1 MTFRISLLC
10 SVALAVIPSVV
21 QAADGSITITGTKN
35 PDYVATDN
43 VSGSS
48 FDNFTATSNSASFT
62 NDLIGTQNKNV
73 VNQTIN
79 FSGSEAQKDIVG
91 LKRDKGNINISRTNT
106 INIKGG
112 TIKGDILAT
121 EDSGNYRGSLRR
133 TSNNINISGGK
144 IGGNVEGGAGAE
156 SNVITITGGQFT
168 PFSGG
173 DDDDGG
179 SCSNQTLG
187 AIYAGVSNA
196 STRNQSRNGTVILK
210 DMNSENSFLKSFQE
224 GTDNVSGTIFGSNLT
239 GTSNMQFQNVK
250 DTFFGGLRD
259 FNNVSVDANSNLTL
273 GGKSYYADNW
283 NVAGTL
289 DTNGKTI
296 HAYKNSTI
304 NLDVANTGTLSKQ
317 FISDANVNAVNQG
330 NINGIQTN
338 KNISLNNS
346 GKMTG
351 NYNGAT
357 VNITNTGI
365 INSQAGQTTT
375 ITSQNAG
382 VLNNTGQIKEKLTV
396 AGAMAINNNVGGNIN
411 AQIQNQQ
418 NVLNISN
425 LGTINASSLQNQ
437 GNKTIN
443 LENKSGGVISNSLAL
458 TNGTLN
464 LTNNSGGSLS
474 GNALS
479 TNGGAFNIAN
489 FGAMSG
495 NTSLS
500 ASNDGSFS
508 LINQA
513 TGAVSGNLTIASG
526 LNQFENRGSFN
537 NLNINNLQDGTILS
551 NLGTI
556 SGTGSILSNNTFTLN
571 NSGNIS
577 GAQTWKN
584 VNLANAGSVS
594 NLDLTADGGNVAIAN
609 DGVINGTNSI
619 KSANG
624 GTVDLMNNAN
634 GIISGNL
641 TLNTTL
647 AQFENNGLLQNL
659 NLTSS
664 QSNSL
669 TNAATGQVQNVAF
682 ATDTQDFAINNSGI
696 FLGNNQFSAQNG
708 GSFSF
713 VNNTDGKISGQFS
726 VLSGL
731 DSLNNQG
738 TISDWTLSAETSN
751 FEIDNT
757 GEIFGTNILATNGTV
772 TLNNSGKSSG
782 DLVLN
787 NTSLLVNHNSS
798 TALSNNFI
806 GQNGTENVKIDNADG
821 SSVASSFAGNLG
833 ALTLKNNNSNQ
844 NAAQMSLTNN
854 AYINDGIN
862 LDNSGYTQLTNNA
875 SIAGNITDNLTQAA
889 SGNKFDLTNNGAL
902 SGDISVMNNIFNF
915 TNNASGVVT
924 SNHIDA
930 GDLYLNNAGT
940 FQNTSDY
947 TFSVQNHVDFNNSGT
962 INGGDMVLKIN
973 GDAVNG
979 EINNSGTMWSYGTT
993 IGMGDNIAT
1002 CANCDLKLYNTG
1014 TLMAVDPVN
1023 FVIPDLDSYAV
1034 NVPTMDVENQSGG
1047 VIGGSLNVNKYIQKS
1062 GSTWVTFMDK
1072 DKSQMSMITAQNDI
1086 SIESGS
1092 ILYIHTNN
1100 DVTQFTD
1107 GQTFQIVNA
1116 KGMDEDEVKTQL
1128 NNYTLKT
1135 DTPFATYEMIN
1146 DGNNGYIVFNKVEAE
1161 QFADSTDM
1169 TTANHNNLASGS
1181 HRLFELFVNRNMKST
1196 PLGLS
1201 SGDDGIKDTHVAFMP
1216 VAGHAQLDNTADNV
1230 GYKSNYYGGVGYIEH
1245 DFTPAFKTGL
1255 GLSYLNNS
1263 TDYNDLYQSTSTVD
1277 SYRPFAYL
1285 NYNDKQWRFDFVAG
1299 WGKHKIKNNRRYAFD
1314 DRVYVAQSDYE
1325 SEEYSA
1331 HFSGGYR
1338 FYLEDDLIIQPMLG
1352 LFAANIKTDTYE
1364 ETGNG
1369 PMNMHVESDDY
1380 NSLKTMVGIKA
1391 KKEYKLDNGMRLK
1404 PEMHVRWYH
1413 ELGDRQGGV
1422 DAYFLAQQE
1431 LFSSQGI
1438 EAPKDITDVAF
1449 RLTTEND
1456 EDLDIFVESFYQF
1469 GKGFY
1474 NVGGTVGL
1482 RYNF

>member
-1 MTFRISLLC
+1 MT
-10 SVALAVIPSVV
+10 
-21 QAADGSITITGTKN
+21 
-35 PDYVATDN
+35 
-43 VSGSS
+43 
-48 FDNFTATSNSASFT
+48 
-62 NDLIGTQNKNV
+62 
-73 VNQTIN
+73 
-79 FSGSEAQKDIVG
+79 
-91 LKRDKGNINISRTNT
+91 
-106 INIKGG
+106 
-112 TIKGDILAT
+112 
-121 EDSGNYRGSLRR
+121 
-133 TSNNINISGGK
+133 
-144 IGGNVEGGAGAE
+144 
-156 SNVITITGGQFT
+156 
-168 PFSGG
+168 
-173 DDDDGG
+173 
-179 SCSNQTLG
+179 
-187 AIYAGVSNA
+187 
-196 STRNQSRNGTVILK
+196 ST
-210 DMNSENSFLKSFQE
+210 NSFLTSFKE

-239 GTSNMQFQNVK
+239 GTSNMQFNNVK
-250 DTFFGGLRD
+250 GTFSGGLRD
-259 FNNVSVDANSNLTL
+259 FNNVSVDANSQLTL

-283 NVAGTL
+283 NVAGIL
-289 DTNGKTI
+289 NTNGKTI

-304 NLDVANTGTLSKQ
+304 NLEVVNTGNLSQ
-317 FISDANVNAVNQG
+317 SFISDANVNATNQG

-351 NYNGAT
+351 NYSGAT
-357 VNITNTGI
+357 VNITNTGT
-365 INSQAGQTTT
+365 INSQAGQTTS

-382 VLNNTGQIKEKLTV
+382 VLNNTGQIKEKLIV
-396 AGAMAINNNVGGNIN
+396 AGAMTINNNVGGNIN

-418 NVLNISN
+418 NVLNIRN
-425 LGTINASSLQNQ
+425 LGTISASSLQNQ

-443 LENKSGGVISNSLAL
+443 LENQSGGVISNSLAL

-474 GNALS
+474 GIALS
-479 TNGGAFNIAN
+479 SNGGIFNIAN

-500 ASNDGSFS
+500 ASNGGSFS

-513 TGAVSGNLTIASG
+513 TGNVSGNLTINSG
-526 LNQFENRGSFN
+526 LSQFENKGSFQ
-537 NLNINNLQDGTILS
+537 NLNINNLQNGTILS

-556 SGTGSILSNNTFTLN
+556 SGTGSILSNSLFTLN

-577 GAQTWKN
+577 GTQTWKN
-584 VNLANAGSVS
+584 VNLANSGNV
-594 NLDLTADGGNVAIAN
+594 NDLDLTADAGNVAIAN
-609 DGVINGTNSI
+609 NGIISGTNSI

-624 GTVDLMNNAN
+624 GTVDLVNNAN
-634 GIISGNL
+634 GTISGNL
-641 TLNTTL
+641 TLNTSL

-659 NLTSS
+659 NLANT
-664 QSNSL
+664 QTNTL
-669 TNAATGQVQNVAF
+669 TNSTTGMVQNVAF
-682 ATDTQDFAINNSGI
+682 VTDTKNFVINNSGI
-696 FLGNNQFSAQNG
+696 FSGNNQFLAQND
-708 GSFSF
+708 GSFAF
-713 VNNTDGKISGQFS
+713 VNKADGKISGQFS

-731 DSLNNQG
+731 ESLDNQG
-738 TISDWTLSAETSN
+738 LISDLTLSADTPN
-751 FEIDNT
+751 FEIDNA
-757 GEIFGTNILATNGTV
+757 GEIFGTNLLATNATV

-806 GQNGTENVKIDNADG
+806 GQNGTENVKIDNAAN

-833 ALTLKNNNSNQ
+833 ALTLKNNNTDLGT
-844 NAAQMSLTNN
+844 AQMSLTNN
-854 AYINDGIN
+854 ARINGNIN
-862 LDNSGYTQLTNNA
+862 LENSGYTQLTNNA
-875 SIAGNITDNLTQAA
+875 LIDGKITDNLTQVADNQCLV
-889 SGNKFDLTNNGAL
+889 NKFDLTNNGSL

-915 TNNASGVVT
+915 TNNAAGVVT
-924 SNHIDA
+924 SEHVDA
-930 GDLYLNNAGT
+930 RELYLNNAGT

-947 TFSVQNHVDFNNSGT
+947 TFSVQNYIDMNNSGT
-962 INGGDMVLKIN
+962 INGGDMVLKLTGDDVKGQIIN
-973 GDAVNG
+973 T
-979 EINNSGTMWSYGTT
+979 GTIWSYGTT
-993 IGMGDNIAT
+993 IGMDDT
-1002 CANCDLKLYNTG
+1002 LTSCPNCGFEDSLKLYNSG
-1014 TLMAVDPVN
+1014 TLMAVDPVD
-1023 FVIPDLDSYAV
+1023 FVIPDMDSYAL

-1047 VIGGSLNVNKYIQKS
+1047 VIGGSLNVNNYRQES

-1072 DKSQMSMITAQNDI
+1072 DKSVMSTITAQNEI
-1086 SIESGS
+1086 SIAPGS

-1100 DVTQFTD
+1100 DVTKFTD

-1116 KGMDEDEVKTQL
+1116 KGMSKDEVKTQL

-1135 DTPFATYEMIN
+1135 DTPFATYEMTN
-1146 DGNNGYIVFNKVEAE
+1146 DGNNGYIVFNKVEATK
-1161 QFADSTDM
+1161 FADATDM

-1196 PLGLS
+1196 PMGLS

-1216 VAGHAQLDNTADNV
+1216 VAGHAVQDDSADNV
-1230 GYKSNYYGGVGYIEH
+1230 GYKSNYYGGIGYIEH

-1263 TDYNDLYQSTSTVD
+1263 TDYNDMYQSTSTVD

-1285 NYNDKQWRFDFVAG
+1285 NYNDMQWRFDFVAG

-1314 DRVYVAQSDYE
+1314 DRVYVAHSDYD

-1364 ETGNG
+1364 EKGNG
-1369 PMNMHVESDDY
+1369 PMNMHVESEDY

-1404 PEMHVRWYH
+1404 PEVHVRWYH

-1422 DAYFLAQQE
+1422 NAYFLAQQE

-1469 GKGFY
+1469 GKDFY
-1474 NVGGTVGL
+1474 NIGGTVGL